1 MNDHSITAGPAEQPA
16 GAVFHRCALQV
27 NPGHYRSTFRGDS
40 AVGDP
45 QDYANSMVQRAYDIG
60 VSVLAITDHNN
71 VDGVAHFRTAAEQ
84 YEITIFPGFELAS
97 SEGIHVLCVYPPTC
111 TEEQLGRYLGHFGI
125 LRDMGPSSELSN
137 KSFCEVINDVQQQG
151 GMAIAAH
158 ATNDNGL
165 FQVLNGTSR
174 IRCWQDENLLAIQ
187 IPGPVDDLDYNIRQ
201 IVRNKNPDYSRPRI
215 VAAVNA
221 KDVIGFEDLE
231 EPSATCWIKM
241 SEVTIEGLRQA
252 FLDPESRVRLNS
264 DPVPEEHTE
273 LLSISWLGG
282 FLDGTTIRLNPN
294 LNVLVGGRGA
304 GKSAIVESLRY
315 VLGKEPLG
323 DEASKAHDG
332 MIKHV
337 LRSGTKISLRV
348 RSHRPTTNEY
358 LIERI
363 VNNPPVV
370 LDSNGQVSELT
381 PEDILPRLDVYGQHE
396 ISELTRSPE
405 KLTQLLSRFIDR
417 NDDSDTRKTAALR
430 AMVQTR
436 TSLTRV
442 RSDLDGIDADLAKLP
457 SLQETQK
464 RYREAGLEERLSERS
479 HLVKEERVVETV
491 AERLAPLQADLTSL
505 RGHVAIDRDFLS
517 SDNLDP
523 LPGKDILKEADVV
536 LEELSGK
543 LGTIAEQLEQALQ
556 QAQLRFEEIRTSWQ
570 NRKTAVETEYQK
582 TLRQL
587 GRSAVDAEDFIRLQG
602 EIAKLLPLYER
613 RIELEERENE
623 LTDARKN
630 QRVQWEDAKAQEF
643 RTIDRAARRVSRR
656 LRDRIEVAVSA
667 AGNKD
672 PLVNLLRQKVR
683 GRLSEVI
690 DKIERSPDFS
700 LSTFIDNCR
709 KGASEIQNVYAIPPG
724 QAASLA
730 NASEDV
736 LMEMEELELLPATTI
751 RLNTAPSDSPPVW
764 QDLDRLST
772 GQKSTA
778 VLLLLLLESEAPL
791 IVDQPED
798 DLDNRFITEGI
809 VPKMRDEKRRRQFV
823 FSTHNANIP
832 VLGDAELILGM
843 TATGSSE
850 IEEGRAYIAPENR
863 GSIDSASVREL
874 VGQIL
879 EGGKDAFETRRLKYG
894 F

>member
-1 MNDHSITAGPAEQPA
+1 MNHRTAAPARTEQPA

-27 NPGHYRSTFRGDS
+27 NPGHYRSTFRGET
-40 AVGDP
+40 ATTDP
-45 QDYANSMVQRAYDIG
+45 QEYANSICEKAHEIG
-60 VSVLAITDHNN
+60 ISVLAITDHNN
-71 VDGVAHFRTAAEQ
+71 VDGVAYFRTAAEK
-84 YEITIFPGFELAS
+84 YGIVIFPGFELSS
-97 SEGIHVLCVYPPTC
+97 SEGVHVLCIYPPTC
-111 TEEQLGRYLGHFGI
+111 NEEQLGRYLGHFGI
-125 LRDMGPSSELSN
+125 LRQMNPSAELSN

-165 FQVLNGTSR
+165 FRVLNGTSR

-187 IPGPVDDLDYNIRQ
+187 IPGPVDDLDFSVSQ
-201 IVRNKNPDYSRPRI
+201 IVRNKNPDYVRPRI
-215 VAAVNA
+215 VAAINA
-221 KDVIGFEDLE
+221 KDVIGYEDLDD
-231 EPSATCWIKM
+231 PSATCWIKM

-264 DPVPEEHTE
+264 DPVPEEHAE

-282 FLDGTTIRLNPN
+282 FLDGTSIRFNPN

-304 GKSAIVESLRY
+304 GKSAIIESLRY

-323 DEASKAHDG
+323 DEAHKAHDG
-332 MIKHV
+332 MVTHV

-348 RSHRPTTNEY
+348 RSHRPSTNEY

-370 LDSNGQVSELT
+370 LDGDGRVSELT
-381 PEDILPRLDVYGQHE
+381 PADILPKLDVYGQHE

-417 NDDSDTRKTAALR
+417 HDDSEARKTAALR
-430 AMVQTR
+430 ALVQTR
-436 TSLTRV
+436 TNLTRA
-442 RSDLDGIDADLAKLP
+442 RSDLEDIDADLAKLP
-457 SLQETQK
+457 SLQETLK
-464 RYREAGLEERLSERS
+464 KYREAGLEERLSERS
-479 HLVKEERVVETV
+479 LLVREERVIETL
-491 AERLAPLQADLTSL
+491 AEKIEPLKADLVSL
-505 RGHVAIDRDFLS
+505 RRHLPIDRDFLS

-523 LPGKDILKEADVV
+523 LPGKDVLKEADVV
-536 LEELSGK
+536 LGELSNQ
-543 LGTIAEQLEQALQ
+543 LGTITAQIEWILQ
-556 QAQLRFEEIRTSWQ
+556 QAQLRLDGIQTSWES
-570 NRKTAVETEYQK
+570 RKQAVETEYQK

-587 GRSAVDAEDFIRLQG
+587 GRSAVDAEDFIHLQG
-602 EIAKLLPLYER
+602 EIEKLLPLHER
-613 RIELEERENE
+613 RLELKDRENE
-623 LTDARKN
+623 LADTRNN
-630 QRVQWEDAKAQEF
+630 QRVEWEDAKAQEF
-643 RTIDRAARRVSRR
+643 RTIDRTARRVTRR
-656 LRDRIEVAVSA
+656 LRDRIQVTVSA
-667 AGNKD
+667 SGNRD
-672 PLVNLLRQKVR
+672 PLVALLRRRVG

-700 LSTFIDNCR
+700 LSTFIENCR
-709 KGASEIQNVYAIPPG
+709 KGSSELQNAYTIPHG

-736 LMEMEELELLPATTI
+736 LMEMEELELLPTTAI
-751 RLNTAPSDSPPVW
+751 RLNTAPPDSPPVW
-764 QDLDRLST
+764 QDLDKLST

-809 VPKMRDEKRRRQFV
+809 VPKMREEKRQRQFV

-843 TATGSSE
+843 SATGSSE
-850 IEEGRAYIAPENR
+850 IEEGRAHIAPENR
-863 GSIDSASVREL
+863 GSIDSTSVREL

>member
-1 MNDHSITAGPAEQPA
+1 MNGQSIAATLIEQPA

-27 NPGHYRSTFRGDS
+27 NPGHYRSTFRGDL
-40 AVGDP
+40 ATTDP
-45 QDYANSMVQRAYDIG
+45 QEYANSMVQRAHEIG

-71 VDGVAHFRTAAEQ
+71 VDGVAHFRTAAEK
-84 YEITIFPGFELAS
+84 YEIIIFPGFELAS
-97 SEGIHVLCVYPPTC
+97 SDGVHVLCIYPPTC
-111 TEEQLGRYLGHFGI
+111 NEEQLGRYLGHFGI
-125 LRDMGPSSELSN
+125 LRDIGPSAELSN
-137 KSFCEVINDVQQQG
+137 KSFCEVIKDVQQQG

-158 ATNDNGL
+158 STNDNGL
-165 FQVLNGTSR
+165 FRVLNGTSR

-187 IPGPVDDLDYNIRQ
+187 IPGPIDDLDYNVAQ
-201 IVRNKNPDYSRPRI
+201 IVGNKNPDYMRPRI
-215 VAAVNA
+215 VAAINA
-221 KDVIGFEDLE
+221 MDLIGYEDLD

-241 SEVTIEGLRQA
+241 SEVSIEGLRQA

-264 DPVPEEHTE
+264 DPIPEEHAE

-282 FLDGTTIRLNPN
+282 FLDGTTIRFNPN

-304 GKSAIVESLRY
+304 GKSAIIESLRY

-332 MIKHV
+332 MITHV

-370 LDSNGQVSELT
+370 FDDDGQVSDLT
-381 PEDILPRLDVYGQHE
+381 PGDILPRLDVYGQHE

-417 NDDSDTRKTAALR
+417 NDESETRKTAALR
-430 AMVQTR
+430 ALIQTR
-436 TSLTRV
+436 TNLTRV
-442 RSDLDGIDADLAKLP
+442 RSELDDIDADLAKLP

-479 HLVKEERVVETV
+479 LLVKEERVIETV
-491 AERLAPLQADLTSL
+491 AERLGPLQADLVSL
-505 RGHVAIDRDFLS
+505 RGHVPIDRDFLS
-517 SDNLDP
+517 TDNLDA

-536 LEELSGK
+536 LEELSDK
-543 LGTIAEQLEQALQ
+543 LGKIAEQMELELQ
-556 QAQLRFEEIRTSWQ
+556 QAQLRLEGIQTSWE
-570 NRKTAVETEYQK
+570 NRGKAVETEYQK

-587 GRSAVDAEDFIRLQG
+587 GRSAVDAEDFIHLQG
-602 EIAKLLPLYER
+602 EIEKLLPLHER
-613 RIELEERENE
+613 RIELVERENK
-623 LTDARKN
+623 LAGTRKN
-630 QRVQWEDAKAQEF
+630 QLVQWEDVKAQEF
-643 RTIDRAARRVSRR
+643 RTIDRAAKRVSRR
-656 LRDRIEVAVSA
+656 LRDHIQVAVSA
-667 AGNKD
+667 AGNRD
-672 PLVNLLRQKVR
+672 PLVNLLRQKVG
-683 GRLSEVI
+683 GRLSEVV
-690 DKIERSPDFS
+690 DKIERSPDVS
-700 LSTFIDNCR
+700 LSTFIENCR
-709 KGASEIQNVYAIPPG
+709 KGSTELQKAYAIPPG
-724 QAASLA
+724 QATSLS

-736 LMEMEELELLPATTI
+736 LMEMEELELLPTTVI
-751 RLNTAPSDSPPVW
+751 RLNTAEPGSPPVW
-764 QDLDRLST
+764 QDLDKLST

-809 VPKMRDEKRRRQFV
+809 VPKMREEKRRRQFV
-823 FSTHNANIP
+823 LSTHNANIP
-832 VLGDAELILGM
+832 VLGDAELILGIS
-843 TATGSSE
+843 AAGSSE
-850 IEEGRAYIAPENR
+850 NEEGRAYIAPENR
-863 GSIDSASVREL
+863 GSIDSTSVREL